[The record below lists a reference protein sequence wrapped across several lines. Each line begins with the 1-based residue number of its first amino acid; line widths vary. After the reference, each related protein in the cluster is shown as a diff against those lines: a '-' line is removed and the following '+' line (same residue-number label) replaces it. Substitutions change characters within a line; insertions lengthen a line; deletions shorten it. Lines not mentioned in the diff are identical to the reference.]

1 MIRLLVVVYV
11 SFFSCMVF
19 AAAETTT
26 DVTITQI
33 STYDS
38 WAAIYITPNY
48 ANSQGCTTSQN
59 KIMVRFQD
67 GTSDK
72 KIIYSAILAAYLAG
86 KKVSFGLNGCFNDLP
101 YVYRVDVKG

>member
-1 MIRLLVVVYV
+1 MNRIIIAIYFLLL
-11 SFFSCMVF
+11 SGKAIS
-19 AAAETTT
+19 AAETTA

-38 WAAIYITPNY
+38 WAAIYISPGF
-48 ANSQGCTTSQN
+48 ANTQGCTTSQN

-101 YVYRVDVKG
+101 YVYRVDVK